1 MESTFPGKE
10 LPLKVLLPAM
20 AAQERR
26 TRMSSLEVFRHGH
39 IVLYKARLNQSYE
52 LDSRTFDI
60 LP

>member
-26 TRMSSLEVFRHGH
+26 TRMSTLEVFRPGP
-39 IVLYKARLNQSYE
+39 IVLYQGRLNQSYE
-52 LDSRTFDI
+52 VNSRAFDI

>member
-10 LPLKVLLPAM
+10 LPLKILLPAM

-26 TRMSSLEVFRHGH
+26 PRMSALKVFRHGP
-39 IVLYKARLNQSYE
+39 IGLYKGRLNQSYE
-52 LDSRTFDI
+52 MNFTTFDI